1 MNKELP
7 EVIFLCGFS
16 GSGKTEVGEILAKKL
31 NYNFTDTDEVVE
43 GQTNKS
49 IPEIFAQMGEHR
61 FRFMENDVMR
71 MAMQRTPHIIS
82 LGGGTIQS
90 EQVLEYIKNYGFLV
104 FLETSVDVIYER
116 LQDSH
121 IRPLLQMVA
130 KNSDNPEEAIKGRI
144 QKLYEERV
152 KYFDEADARFTTDG
166 KTSEEVACEI
176 EGLFKQDGAE

>member
-1 MNKELP
+1 MSDALP
-7 EVIFLCGFS
+7 EIIFLCGFS
-16 GSGKTEVGEILAKKL
+16 GSGKTEVGEILAKKM

-71 MAMQRTPHIIS
+71 MAMQRTPHVIS

-90 EQVLEYIKNYGFLV
+90 VQVLEYIKTYGFLV
-104 FLETSVDVIYER
+104 FLETSAEEIYER
-116 LQDSH
+116 LKDSH

-130 KNSDNPEEAIKGRI
+130 KQSDDPEKAIKERI
-144 QKLYEERV
+144 KRLYAERI
-152 KYFDEADARFTTDG
+152 KFFDEADARVKTDG
-166 KTSEEVACEI
+166 KTCEEVAREI
-176 EGLFKQDGAE
+176 EELFGQDDK